1 MLAKDPYYVVKRL
14 ATQIDAAFVK
24 ILNKGDKNDVSRQYK
39 TQWETL
45 LNNIKDQNNLELKR
59 KILSG
64 TFEPIKM
71 ATANEIQFFTYAKRE

>member
-71 ATANEIQFFTYAKRE
+71 ATANEI